1 MRQVAM
7 RQLFLFVTLI
17 AVCGFIGVQ
26 GSSAGV
32 ITTLGPVSDRSAE
45 DGNLD
50 GVFETLFPEA
60 DVFLSVSLE
69 APPAPPLFGYDGE
82 HRAAMEFDIS
92 SIPAGGTILSA
103 SLFLPRTSTGI
114 SPSGASLGTLIHGYA
129 GDGAVGIA
137 DMLVDNLIVDIG
149 GGLEADVQSFI
160 QGLVNGGTPYG
171 GFTVRSSPG
180 YFQRYR
186 SSESI
191 AGGSELT
198 IEYVPEPATMLVLG
212 LGLVPALLGR
222 ARRR

>member
-17 AVCGFIGVQ
+17 AVCGFMGVQ

-32 ITTLGPVSDRSAE
+32 ITTLGPVSDRSAQ

-60 DVFLSVSLE
+60 DWSLSASLE
-69 APPAPPLFGYDGE
+69 APSYPPWFGHDGE

-92 SIPAGGTILSA
+92 SIPAGETILSA
-103 SLFLPRTSTGI
+103 SLSLRRYAFGF
-114 SPSGASLGTLIHGYA
+114 SPSGASSGTLIHGYA
-129 GDGAVGIA
+129 GDGAVGIV

-149 GGLEADVQSFI
+149 GGFEADVQSFI

-180 YFQRYR
+180 YYQEFH
-186 SSESI
+186 SSES
-191 AGGSELT
+191 GYGPELT

>member
-7 RQLFLFVTLI
+7 RQLFLFVTLV

-69 APPAPPLFGYDGE
+69 APPAPPLFGQDGE

-92 SIPAGGTILSA
+92 SIPAGVTILSA
-103 SLFLPRTSTGI
+103 SLFLPRTSLGVSPTGS
-114 SPSGASLGTLIHGYA
+114 SPGTLIHGYA

-137 DMLVDNLIVDIG
+137 DILVENLIVNIG
-149 GGLEADVQSFI
+149 GGVEADVQSFI

-171 GFTVRSSPG
+171 GFTLRSSPG

-191 AGGSELT
+191 AGGSVLT
-198 IEYVPEPATMLVLG
+198 IEYVPEPATMALLAIG
-212 LGLVPALLGR
+212 GLVTLV
-222 ARRR
+222 RRRR